1 MTKDEKDKKSKLEQK
16 EKKGKEQKQEK
27 EKEQE
32 ISEEKTETPE
42 NQKEGLPP
50 LDFSSLF
57 LPFYTQALFK
67 LGIAEDPVSQKIEE
81 NIDLAKRLIDLLN
94 LLKEKTQGNL
104 SAEEETLLN
113 NGLHQLKM
121 MYMEKAKIIKL

>member
-1 MTKDEKDKKSKLEQK
+1 MTDNDKDKKSKLEQ
-16 EKKGKEQKQEK
+16 
-27 EKEQE
+27 
-32 ISEEKTETPE
+32 EEKTDTPE

-67 LGIAEDPVSQKIEE
+67 LGAAEDHISKKIDE
-81 NIDLAKRLIDLLN
+81 NIDLAKRFIDLLD

-104 SAEEETLLN
+104 KPEEDTLLI
-113 NGLHQLKM
+113 NGLQQLKM
-121 MYMEKAKIIKL
+121 LYMEKSKIFKL

>member
-1 MTKDEKDKKSKLEQK
+1 MEVSMTKGDKDKKIKKEEKK
-16 EKKGKEQKQEK
+16 EK
-27 EKEQE
+27 
-32 ISEEKTETPE
+32 KTETPE
-42 NQKEGLPP
+42 NQKEVLPP

-67 LGIAEDPVSQKIEE
+67 LGIAEDPVSQKIDE

-104 SAEEETLLN
+104 NAEEETLLN

>member
-1 MTKDEKDKKSKLEQK
+1 MEASMTKSDKDKKIKKEEKK
-16 EKKGKEQKQEK
+16 EK
-27 EKEQE
+27 
-32 ISEEKTETPE
+32 KTETPE
-42 NQKEGLPP
+42 NQKEVLPP

-67 LGIAEDPVSQKIEE
+67 LGIAEDPVSQKIDE

-104 SAEEETLLN
+104 NTEEETLLN

>member
-1 MTKDEKDKKSKLEQK
+1 MTTDNDKDQKSKLE
-16 EKKGKEQKQEK
+16 EEVVE
-27 EKEQE
+27 
-32 ISEEKTETPE
+32 EEKTDTPE
-42 NQKEGLPP
+42 NQQEVLPP

-67 LGIAEDPVSQKIEE
+67 LGAAEDPISQKIDE
-81 NIDLAKRLIDLLN
+81 NTDLAKRFIDLLD

-104 SAEEETLLN
+104 KPEEESLLN

-121 MYMEKAKIIKL
+121 LYMEKSKTIKL

>member
-1 MTKDEKDKKSKLEQK
+1 MADKDKNSKLGQ
-16 EKKGKEQKQEK
+16 GIGQ

-32 ISEEKTETPE
+32 KEEKEKKD
-42 NQKEGLPP
+42 QKKEQTGEEEKQLEQLPP

-67 LGIAEDPVSQKIEE
+67 LGAAEDPISQKIDE
-81 NIDLAKRLIDLLN
+81 NIDLAKRFIDLLD
-94 LLKEKTQGNL
+94 LLKEKTKGNL
-104 SAEEETLLN
+104 KPEEDTLLT

-121 MYMEKAKIIKL
+121 LYMEKSKIIKL

>member
-1 MTKDEKDKKSKLEQK
+1 MTDNDKDIKSKDEE
-16 EKKGKEQKQEK
+16 EK
-27 EKEQE
+27 EGQ
-32 ISEEKTETPE
+32 TETPE
-42 NQKEGLPP
+42 NKKEMLPP

-67 LGIAEDPVSQKIEE
+67 LGTAEDPVLKKIDE
-81 NIDLAKRLIDLLN
+81 NIDLAKRLIDLLD

-104 SAEEETLLN
+104 KSEEETLLN

-121 MYMEKAKIIKL
+121 LYMEKTKIIKL

>member
-1 MTKDEKDKKSKLEQK
+1 MTTKDKDKKSKKEEK
-16 EKKGKEQKQEK
+16 EKK
-27 EKEQE
+27 
-32 ISEEKTETPE
+32 EKTETLE
-42 NQKEGLPP
+42 NQNEMLPP

-67 LGIAEDPVSQKIEE
+67 LGTAEDPISKKIDE
-81 NIDLAKRLIDLLN
+81 NTDLAKRLIDLLD

-104 SAEEETLLN
+104 KSEEEALIN

-121 MYMEKAKIIKL
+121 LYMEKTKIIKL

>member
-1 MTKDEKDKKSKLEQK
+1 MTTDNTKDQKK
-16 EKKGKEQKQEK
+16 KQEK
-27 EKEQE
+27 VVEEEQ
-32 ISEEKTETPE
+32 THGPE
-42 NQKEGLPP
+42 NQQEVLPP

-67 LGIAEDPVSQKIEE
+67 LGAAEDPISQKIDE
-81 NIDLAKRLIDLLN
+81 NTDLAKRFIDLLD

-104 SAEEETLLN
+104 KPEEESLLN

-121 MYMEKAKIIKL
+121 LYMEKSKTIKL

>member
-1 MTKDEKDKKSKLEQK
+1 MTEKDKNKKSKPE
-16 EKKGKEQKQEK
+16 EKK
-27 EKEQE
+27 
-32 ISEEKTETPE
+32 EEKTETAE
-42 NQKEGLPP
+42 NQMEMLPP

-67 LGIAEDPVSQKIEE
+67 LGTAEDPVSKKIDE
-81 NIDLAKRLIDLLN
+81 NIDLAKRLIDLLD

-104 SAEEETLLN
+104 ESEEEALLD

-121 MYMEKAKIIKL
+121 LYMEKAKIIKL

>member
-1 MTKDEKDKKSKLEQK
+1 MTKDEKDKKSK
-16 EKKGKEQKQEK
+16 KKK
-27 EKEQE
+27 EKEEQDKEKE
-32 ISEEKTETPE
+32 IAEEKTETPE
-42 NQKEGLPP
+42 KQTEVLPP

-67 LGIAEDPVSQKIEE
+67 LGTAEDPVSKKIDE
-81 NIDLAKRLIDLLN
+81 NIDLAKRFIDLLD

-104 SAEEETLLN
+104 ESEEEALLN

-121 MYMEKAKIIKL
+121 LYMEKKKIIKL

>member
-1 MTKDEKDKKSKLEQK
+1 MTKDEKDKKSK
-16 EKKGKEQKQEK
+16 KKK
-27 EKEQE
+27 EKEEQDKEKE
-32 ISEEKTETPE
+32 IGEEKTETPE
-42 NQKEGLPP
+42 NQKEVLPP

-67 LGIAEDPVSQKIEE
+67 LGIAEDPVSQKIDE

-94 LLKEKTQGNL
+94 LLKEKTKGNL
-104 SAEEETLLN
+104 NVEEETLLN
-113 NGLHQLKM
+113 NGLHHLKM